1 MIHIVVQQKSAQHH
15 KATILQLKK
24 VKKEERGCG
33 GGNTGRSVIREM
45 ELGVVELE
53 AREAKD
59 WWPPPEAGRG
69 KERFYP
75 EF

>member
-1 MIHIVVQQKSAQHH
+1 MEADTQG
-15 KATILQLKK
+15 
-24 VKKEERGCG
+24 E
-33 GGNTGRSVIREM
+33 GRVIREV

-53 AREAKD
+53 AREAKG
-59 WWPPPEAGRG
+59 WWPPSEAGRG

>member
-1 MIHIVVQQKSAQHH
+1 MEADTQG
-15 KATILQLKK
+15 
-24 VKKEERGCG
+24 E
-33 GGNTGRSVIREM
+33 GRVIREV

-53 AREAKD
+53 AREAKG